1 MKYQYDRAQAIID
14 LDALL
19 DNTALLHR
27 NLPEHTKMVAVIK
40 ADAYGHGAVQA
51 AAVLEPVDY
60 IFGFAVATVDEGI
73 ELRRAGIKKPVM
85 LLGYA
90 FPQRYAEAIEADLWL
105 TVFSEETAQQIAQCA
120 RRLHKPAAVQVVI
133 DTGMNRI
140 GYRVNEQT
148 ADEIAGICAME
159 DLDVCGM
166 FTHFYAS
173 DAADKSAAMDQY
185 EEFLTMVNLL
195 KDRGIRIPYVHCSN
209 SAAIMDL
216 PALSLDLV
224 RAGIAMYGLMPSDI
238 TVNRALKPVM
248 TLKSRVVHVKTVP
261 AGEKISYGGI
271 YTTPE
276 ARRIATIC
284 FGYADGYP
292 RQLSNRGAVL
302 IRGKR
307 APIRGRICMDQ
318 FMADVTDIPQTV
330 VGDEVTLIGTDGE
343 AHISME
349 EIGEI
354 SGRFNYET
362 ACCISKRVPRVY
374 IRAGHML

>member
-1 MKYQYDRAQAIID
+1 MKYRFDRAQALID

-19 DNTALLHR
+19 YNVELLHR
-27 NLPEHTKMVAVIK
+27 DLPVHTKIVAVIK
-40 ADAYGHGAVQA
+40 ADGYGHGAVQA
-51 AAVLEPVDY
+51 AMVLEPVDY
-60 IFGFAVATVDEGI
+60 IFGFAVATVDEGL
-73 ELRRAGIKKPVM
+73 ELRNAGIKKPIM

-90 FPQRYAEAIEADLWL
+90 FPERYAEAIEADLWL
-105 TVFSEETAQQIAQCA
+105 AVFSEETARQITQAAQ
-120 RRLHKPAAVQVVI
+120 RLKRKAKVQIVI

-148 ADEIAGICAME
+148 ADEITGICSMQS
-159 DLDVCGM
+159 LNVCGM

-173 DAADKSAAMDQY
+173 DAADKSAAMVQY
-185 EEFLTMVNLL
+185 EKFLTMADLL
-195 KDRGIRIPYVHCSN
+195 KNRGIRIPYVHCSN

-216 PALSLDLV
+216 PDLSLDLV
-224 RAGIAMYGLMPSDI
+224 RAGIAMYGLMPSDV
-238 TVNRALKPVM
+238 TVSRELKSVM
-248 TLKSRVVHVKTVP
+248 TLKSRVVYVKTVP
-261 AGEKISYGGI
+261 AGEKISYGGT
-271 YTTPE
+271 YTAPQ

-292 RQLSNRGAVL
+292 RQLSNRAEVL

-318 FMADVTDIPQTV
+318 FMVDVTDIPDAA
-330 VGDEVTLIGTDGE
+330 VGDEVTLIGADGNE
-343 AHISME
+343 RITME
-349 EIGEI
+349 EIGTI

-374 IRAGHML
+374 IRSGRML